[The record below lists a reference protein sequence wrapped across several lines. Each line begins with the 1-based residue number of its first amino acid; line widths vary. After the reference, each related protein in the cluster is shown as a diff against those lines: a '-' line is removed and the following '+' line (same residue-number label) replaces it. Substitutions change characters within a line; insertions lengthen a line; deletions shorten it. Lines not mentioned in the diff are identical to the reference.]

1 MFVIGT
7 ARLTKRKDDMPD
19 HFKFGYKAMLEKEAI
34 RKELLESGWDANS
47 FEFLFEVDRIY
58 IEHHKNDPSLYER
71 QALLPKPPVVE
82 DVLLST
88 EEMEYLVFKLEGVND
103 PIGVSALTKLKKILS
118 KWQ

>member
-1 MFVIGT
+1 MIVIGT
-7 ARLTKRKDDMPD
+7 VRLTKRKDDTPI
-19 HFKFGYKAMLEKEAI
+19 HKKFGYKAMLEKEAI
-34 RKELLESGWDANS
+34 RKELLESGWDGNS
-47 FEFLFEVDRIY
+47 IEFYFAVEDRY
-58 IEHHKNDPSLYER
+58 IENHKNDLSLRER